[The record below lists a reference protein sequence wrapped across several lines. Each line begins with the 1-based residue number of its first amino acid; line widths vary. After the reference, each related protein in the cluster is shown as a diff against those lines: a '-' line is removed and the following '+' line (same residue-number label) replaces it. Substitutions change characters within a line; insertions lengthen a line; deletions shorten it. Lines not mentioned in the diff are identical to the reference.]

1 MRAVVYCWTATL
13 TPQFLIRN
21 KSQLIYQRFSDSEV
35 KSLNIMVATEKGV
48 VTLTGSASNQE
59 KIEKAVKITSNIHSV
74 KSVKNQLVVHQ

>member
-1 MRAVVYCWTATL
+1 M
-13 TPQFLIRN
+13 
-21 KSQLIYQRFSDSEV
+21 IYQRFSDSEV